1 MRAMA
6 GTKVVVVVVL
16 VVVVLFVV
24 VMMLLLLDLVVVV
37 VVVLMSLLFMVK
49 CVVCGIDA
57 RSGGTGITGTGDTDG
72 GTKKTYG

>member
-6 GTKVVVVVVL
+6 GTKVVVL

-24 VMMLLLLDLVVVV
+24 VMMLLLLDLVVV